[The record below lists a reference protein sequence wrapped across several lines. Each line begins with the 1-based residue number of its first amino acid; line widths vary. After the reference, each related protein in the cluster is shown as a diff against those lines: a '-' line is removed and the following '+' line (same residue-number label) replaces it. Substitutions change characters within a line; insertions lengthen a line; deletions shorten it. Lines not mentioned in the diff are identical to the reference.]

1 MNRSILIVICDFL
14 LVSLLFFSSP
24 DLNKAGD
31 EGATLQVKSEIAANQ
46 PDSGKD
52 LAAAMRQALDE
63 ERKNRD
69 QLLTELTRTRQAAG
83 EKEKQ
88 AQTLQEQTRVL
99 QQTLQARGQEAE
111 RFQAERT
118 ALQQQFAEAQTN
130 LSALNQKLQA
140 SSSEALL
147 SKEKLAAMEAE
158 IKKRA
163 EEASAL
169 QERLAQA
176 ARSNEVVVA
185 EKQQLV
191 GQLKVSETEKRYAV
205 EQATRMEGEVKAERE
220 EKAKLAEGV
229 KALASRSGELA
240 REVRENRPLAAN
252 DIFNDFTANQVQAMF
267 TAFRPGLL
275 GLDSNK
281 RKETQT
287 VLVTDGTNTFA
298 LSHIQD
304 TPLTF
309 WNPGTDWESLTGSLS
324 HNTAV
329 VPIRSLSFYWSD
341 PRIVMMPLT
350 DEDVHRLGSKPYRIS
365 KTPFKFQDA
374 VLVGAREGYYGEC
387 RFQIDVSTPEYVK
400 LDRSFLKGLFGKF
413 NPSRGDLVFSKTG
426 ELLGIMANGTYCTM
440 LRNFDTSAT
449 FQFGQD
455 VRSQRTGEVLARFYS
470 MVSELPMKLQ

>member
-31 EGATLQVKSEIAANQ
+31 EGATLQVKSEIATNQ

-69 QLLTELTRTRQAAG
+69 QLLTELTRSRQVAG

-88 AQTLQEQTRVL
+88 AQTLQEQARAL

-118 ALQQQFAEAQTN
+118 ALQQQFAQAQTN
-130 LSALNQKLQA
+130 LSTLNQKLQA
-140 SSSEALL
+140 SSSEAML

-163 EEASAL
+163 EEAAAL
-169 QERLAQA
+169 QERLAQS
-176 ARSNEVVVA
+176 ARSNDIVVA

-191 GQLKVSETEKRYAV
+191 GQLKVAETEKRYAV
-205 EQATRMEGEVKAERE
+205 EQATRMEGEVKTERE

-298 LSHIQD
+298 LCHIQD

-341 PRIVMMPLT
+341 PRIVMMPIT
-350 DEDVHRLGSKPYRIS
+350 DEDVHRI
-365 KTPFKFQDA
+365 
-374 VLVGAREGYYGEC
+374 
-387 RFQIDVSTPEYVK
+387 
-400 LDRSFLKGLFGKF
+400 
-413 NPSRGDLVFSKTG
+413 
-426 ELLGIMANGTYCTM
+426 
-440 LRNFDTSAT
+440 
-449 FQFGQD
+449 
-455 VRSQRTGEVLARFYS
+455 
-470 MVSELPMKLQ
+470 